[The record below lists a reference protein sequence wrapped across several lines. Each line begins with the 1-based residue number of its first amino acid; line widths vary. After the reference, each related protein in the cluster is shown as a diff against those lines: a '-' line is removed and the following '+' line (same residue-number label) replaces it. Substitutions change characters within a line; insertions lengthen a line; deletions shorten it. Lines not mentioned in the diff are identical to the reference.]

1 MSGETSWHRGE
12 RVNEG
17 NGFTYQ
23 AGVSGGGTCSLSHIK
38 NLFLIKTDD
47 VVQWFG
53 YSLHSGRALCVG
65 NSVAD

>member
-23 AGVSGGGTCSLSHIK
+23 AGVSGVTCSLSHIK

-47 VVQWFG
+47 IVQWFG
-53 YSLHSGRALCVG
+53 YSLHSGRALRVG